1 MYINNPHLRLALAA
15 TLVLFSSTSCTQPG
29 ETTAVGAATGGAMGA
44 GAGALVG
51 NQAGSAAGGFLV
63 GAVAGA
69 STGAMIGNVLEAQ
82 EQEGYRRDEAIER
95 QEQML
100 RAQRGQIEELRRL
113 SQDSVQYR
121 GGPVTSG
128 NRAVQSGQRAG
139 AGSVAGSSQVAT
151 NRGVVSGSVPSGAV
165 SPGAVSS
172 GAVSPG
178 AISPGAMA
186 SRSQTAPRTT
196 SSGLSERT
204 IVSEPAPP
212 QRLADTVPSPRASA
226 SPTAIAPPSAARPTA
241 PSFVEVPAEQP
252 VRSASES
259 STTSQPGPSV
269 ASNFGEGESDITG
282 SAASAEVF
290 AVRQPSS
297 PECVEARE
305 EFRQGSALQENSDKL
320 FHYRRALRLC
330 PEDPAIQNAMGEL
343 YVSLGRI
350 DDAQYQFQEA
360 LRIEPGYQTARQN
373 LANLSSGD
381 RY

>member
-1 MYINNPHLRLALAA
+1 MHINNPHLRLALAA
-15 TLVLFSSTSCTQPG
+15 IVVLFSSTSCTQPG

-44 GAGALVG
+44 GVGALVG
-51 NQAGSAAGGFLV
+51 NQAGSAAGGLLV

-69 STGAMIGNVLEAQ
+69 STGAMIGNVLEGQ
-82 EQEGYRRDEAIER
+82 EHEGYRRDEAIER

-121 GGPVTSG
+121 GGSVASG
-128 NRAVQSGQRAG
+128 NRAVQSGQRSG
-139 AGSVAGSSQVAT
+139 ATSITGSSQSAVS
-151 NRGVVSGSVPSGAV
+151 RGVTPAPIPPVAPGAV
-165 SPGAVSS
+165 SPGT
-172 GAVSPG
+172 VSPG
-178 AISPGAMA
+178 AVA

-196 SSGLSERT
+196 SSGFSERT

-212 QRLADTVPSPRASA
+212 QRLGDTAPSPRASA
-226 SPTAIAPPSAARPTA
+226 SPTAIAPPSAPTEALPTA

-252 VRSASES
+252 SRSAASER
-259 STTSQPGPSV
+259 STTPTVGAGD
-269 ASNFGEGESDITG
+269 ASNFGDRESAIAG
-282 SAASAEVF
+282 STASAEVF
-290 AVRQPSS
+290 AVRRPSS
-297 PECVEARE
+297 PECEEARE

-320 FHYRRALRLC
+320 FHFRRALRLC
-330 PEDPAIQNAMGEL
+330 PEDPTIQNAMGEL

-360 LRIEPGYQTARQN
+360 LRIEPTYQTARQN